1 MVEIEEQDYRVR
13 VELME
18 GYQFKV
24 TFRDELPS
32 LWMDEPE
39 PVGDGEFPNAGL
51 ILAASVGNCLAAS
64 LTYCL
69 RKARAEVRAMRAD
82 VVTKLERN
90 DRGRLRITSMSVV
103 LNYKLDD
110 PKKLERCREIFEDF
124 CIVSQSVKQGIPVK
138 VELAALE

>member
-1 MVEIEEQDYRVR
+1 MAEIAEQDYRVR

-24 TFRDELPS
+24 TFRDERPS

-39 PVGDGEFPNAGL
+39 PVGEGEFPNAGL

-69 RKARAEVRAMRAD
+69 RKARAEVRGMRAD
-82 VVTKLERN
+82 VSPGWNATNGGGFESRTSASSSTTSSTTRRSWSAARTSTRN
-90 DRGRLRITSMSVV
+90 FASSV
-103 LNYKLDD
+103 
-110 PKKLERCREIFEDF
+110 R
-124 CIVSQSVKQGIPVK
+124 
-138 VELAALE
+138 A

>member
-1 MVEIEEQDYRVR
+1 MVEIEEQDFRVR
-13 VELME
+13 IELME

-51 ILAASVGNCLAAS
+51 VLAASVGNCLAAS

-69 RKARAEVRAMRAD
+69 RKARAEVRAMKAD

-90 DRGRLRITSMSVV
+90 ERGRLRITSIRVV

-110 PKKLERCREIFEDF
+110 PKKLERCRDIFEDF
-124 CIVSQSVKQGIPVK
+124 CIVSQSVKQGIPVQ